1 MSTPLRTLAVIAAT
15 LAAAPVFA
23 QTAVVPVEGTPTPA
37 VIVTDWP
44 SFKPDQMANNES
56 IAQVLLA
63 QGFSD
68 VKILREGS
76 LMTVTAQRDGQP
88 IELVYSLIEGALI
101 SVNGETV
108 RTESQKEAFGRET
121 SGRET
126 SGDKAAS
133 GMAGDDAAAAPEGT
147 EEGTEDS
154 ATGTE
159 GTDDS
164 GTEGTDEGSES
175 SGETE
180 GGESETEGGTNG

>member
-15 LAAAPVFA
+15 LAATPVFA

-121 SGRET
+121 SG
-126 SGDKAAS
+126 DKAAS
-133 GMAGDDAAAAPEGT
+133 GMAGDDAAVAPEGT
-147 EEGTEDS
+147 EEGTKDS

-164 GTEGTDEGSES
+164 GTEGTGEGSES